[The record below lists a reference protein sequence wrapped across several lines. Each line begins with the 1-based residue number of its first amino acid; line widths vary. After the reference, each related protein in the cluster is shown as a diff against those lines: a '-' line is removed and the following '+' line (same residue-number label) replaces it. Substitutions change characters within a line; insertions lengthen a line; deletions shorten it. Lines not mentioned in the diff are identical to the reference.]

1 MSFELRS
8 TTRTSVPSLPF
19 KKITDDIMGASYAL
33 SLVFV
38 GDTRSK
44 KLNTLYR
51 NKTYIPNVLSF
62 PLSDTEGEV
71 YINPRQARREA
82 QKFGMT
88 EKGFIGYLF
97 IHALLHLKGY
107 AHGDTMEEVEARYT
121 KRYHLS

>member
-8 TTRTSVPSLPF
+8 TTRTSAPPLPF

>member
-8 TTRTSVPSLPF
+8 TTRASLPSLPF

-62 PLSDTEGEV
+62 PLSETEGEV

-82 QKFGMT
+82 KKFGMT
-88 EKGFIGYLF
+88 HEGFIGYLF

-107 AHGDTMEEVEARYT
+107 AHGDTMEEVESRYT
-121 KRYHLS
+121 TRYHLS